1 MNAIESY
8 KVCVGKKYADF
19 KGVASRSEYWW
30 FWAITVLT
38 VLGLPVLAFII
49 GEANVVTQVA
59 LMLAWVLGCA
69 GYLCPFVAVSLR
81 RLRDA
86 GYSGWCFLIRFI
98 PVVGTIITWY
108 LMMQK
113 SKGNSTSAVF

>member
-19 KGVASRSEYWW
+19 KGVANRSEYWW
-30 FWAITVLT
+30 FWAIYGLV
-38 VLGLPVLAFII
+38 VFGLPVLAFIL
-49 GEANVVTQVA
+49 GEANIITQVT
-59 LMLAWVLGCA
+59 LMLAWVLGSV
-69 GYLCPFVAVSLR
+69 GLLCPFVAVSLR

-86 GYSGWCFLIRFI
+86 GYSGWFFLIRFI
-98 PVVGTIITWY
+98 PVVGCVATWY

-113 SKGNSTSAVF
+113 SKGNAE